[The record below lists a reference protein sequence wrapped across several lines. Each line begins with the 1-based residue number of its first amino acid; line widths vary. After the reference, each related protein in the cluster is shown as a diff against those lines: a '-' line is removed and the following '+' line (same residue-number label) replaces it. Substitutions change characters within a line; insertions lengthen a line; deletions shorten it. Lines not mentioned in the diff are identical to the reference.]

1 MQSLLTNEQAGEM
14 YESLRRIHLS
24 DNGWV
29 DKVNSLRSIFDRLL
43 TLETL
48 TSINA
53 RKLPPEL
60 GGFQMKIEHLEKVVP
75 GHRERLEPLRQL
87 FNTVQHQTFSNGY
100 QRHVALNRRRY
111 MEILRIL
118 VSHVAHVSGVPTM
131 PELSLALSELND
143 YQNVDER
150 QVVILCQLFRSH
162 MDIAEGTRIVKEF
175 DEFLKRKK
183 EFGLEKVKFT
193 LMTYS
198 LPFTYR
204 TETDAFKLSSQEK
217 DDLAGWTEW
226 ALIRALDLLEDNIQM
241 RPGHRPWLVW
251 ICSDIPE
258 TVDPEI
264 YADIKRW
271 DAENKMVF
279 YPIFTSR
286 KAEEQLGRLFA
297 GHLPKPSKLDPNKA
311 DRFFN
316 SIALTLQ
323 RASKK

>member
-1 MQSLLTNEQAGEM
+1 MQNLLTNEQATEI
-14 YESLRRIHLS
+14 YESLRRIHLN

-48 TSINA
+48 TSVNA
-53 RKLPPEL
+53 KKLPQEL
-60 GGFQMKIEHLEKVVP
+60 GGFQMKIEHLEKMAP

-87 FNTVQHQTFSNGY
+87 FNTVQHQTFSNGF
-100 QRHVALNRRRY
+100 QKHVALNRRRY
-111 MEILRIL
+111 MEILQIL
-118 VSHVAHVSGVPTM
+118 VSHVASVSGVPTL
-131 PELSLALSELND
+131 PELTLALSELKN
-143 YQNVDER
+143 YQKVDER

-162 MDIAEGTRIVKEF
+162 MDITEGTRIVKEF

-183 EFGLEKVKFT
+183 EFGIEKVKFT

-204 TETDAFKLSSQEK
+204 TETDYFTLSREEK
-217 DDLAGWTEW
+217 DDLTRWTEW
-226 ALIRALDLLEDNIQM
+226 ALIRALDLIEDNIQL
-241 RPGHRPWLVW
+241 RPDHRPWLIW

-258 TVDPEI
+258 TVEAEI
-264 YADIKRW
+264 YGDIKRY
-271 DAENKMVF
+271 DVENKMVF
-279 YPIFTSR
+279 YPIYTSK
-286 KAEEQLGRLFA
+286 KAGEQFDRLFPN
-297 GHLPKPSKLDPNKA
+297 HQPKPNKLDPNKA